1 MLDSI
6 WLSLAGMNAFSK
18 GLRTISNNVANMNT
32 PGFKKS
38 QLLFEEQFNANVPY
52 KRDSHGL
59 GADGNGGGVNAY
71 ASRIDFTPGE
81 ARQTGAG
88 LDMALDGAGYF
99 VLRAPDGEIRYT
111 RAAQFDFG
119 DDGILRNKSDQ
130 AVVLGTTRGG
140 AGPLEPISLVGLT
153 TSPAH
158 STSSIRFTGYLS
170 STGTDHQL
178 AAVKVYDRSGTE
190 HLLKVS
196 FTNIGA
202 TQPGAWKVM
211 VEDGPTKIGEG
222 MLLFKDGQLEP
233 GSAKIAVTYSVPSL
247 GPQSI
252 TLDFSEGVTSFA
264 SGTTSTLT
272 TSGQDGYAAGT
283 ATGVTFDASGTLS
296 VAYSNGQSVQGARLA
311 LARFASDDVLS
322 PLGSSQFILT
332 DERAR
337 TLGNP
342 RDGGFGR
349 VLTGRVEG
357 SNVDLS
363 QEFSDLVV
371 MQRGYQAASQTISTA
386 NDLIQ
391 SLFDLKGRR

>member
-38 QLLFEEQFNANVPY
+38 QLLFEEQFNASVPY
-52 KRDSHGL
+52 KRDNPGL
-59 GADGNGGGVNAY
+59 SGDGNGGGVNAY

-88 LDMALDGAGYF
+88 FDMALDGAGYF
-99 VLRAPDGEIRYT
+99 ILRAPDGELRYT

-130 AVVLGTTRGG
+130 AEVLGTARGG
-140 AGPLEPISLVGLT
+140 NGPLTPISLVGLT

-196 FTNIGA
+196 FTNVGA

-211 VEDGPTKIGEG
+211 VEDVPPRSGKAPCCSRTVGWN
-222 MLLFKDGQLEP
+222 P
-233 GSAKIAVTYSVPSL
+233 G
-247 GPQSI
+247 
-252 TLDFSEGVTSFA
+252 
-264 SGTTSTLT
+264 
-272 TSGQDGYAAGT
+272 
-283 ATGVTFDASGTLS
+283 
-296 VAYSNGQSVQGARLA
+296 R
-311 LARFASDDVLS
+311 
-322 PLGSSQFILT
+322 
-332 DERAR
+332 
-337 TLGNP
+337 P
-342 RDGGFGR
+342 RSR
-349 VLTGRVEG
+349 
-357 SNVDLS
+357 
-363 QEFSDLVV
+363 
-371 MQRGYQAASQTISTA
+371 
-386 NDLIQ
+386 
-391 SLFDLKGRR
+391 